1 MWLFNIKYF
10 SKTEIVLWCS
20 SVILIIMWLLG
31 IVFLQNFYEF
41 TKELDVK
48 DVQVEIVKIL
58 SKDDVTESYEKIFEI
73 SRENDLF
80 VEVFDGEGRMIISP
94 YMFFKNGENPM
105 RINFANMMSSMVA
118 TSAVKEMIQT
128 GENSKVVRVEPKEGM
143 PNNRE
148 NAIMLIN
155 RFESEGKVYYAASR
169 TSLVPIQSTA
179 DIVGR
184 LFIIIMIAVL
194 VVSLVMSFIFSH
206 SITKPIRR
214 LSTAAKEV
222 AAGNYDI
229 SVPVDSMDELGIL
242 TRDFNEMTN
251 ELGKV
256 DNIRK
261 DLIANVS
268 HELRTPLTMIKG
280 YAETIR
286 DLSGDNP
293 EKREKQLGIII
304 DETDRVST
312 LITNMLD
319 LSRLQADKVDF
330 DIETFDA
337 SKMLIKLME
346 RYEIYKEQGFEFN
359 LNIAENVE
367 ITGDYARIEQVICN
381 LVDNAINHS
390 IDTQTIDITLTDKG
404 ILNVRNFGDVIEE
417 ENIRHIWDRYYK
429 IDKSGRRRV
438 TGTGIGLSIVKEIL
452 NAHKFAYGV
461 TSDKT
466 NGTNFSAARPIRLAP
481 PSNMAQIRTASETP
495 IIIRQTFDI
504 LPPKAVTVLSMLW
517 ITVFICVAF
526 PTPKAATTPKKQYRK
541 ASHLHL
547 SPSPF
552 SIIYMGPPTNSPLL
566 FLTR

>member
-1 MWLFNIKYF
+1 MHKSIKF
-10 SKTEIVLWCS
+10 KTWFYMIGVV
-20 SVILIIMWLLG
+20 SVILVIMWLLG

-48 DVQVEIVKIL
+48 EVQVEIVKIL
-58 SKDDVTESYEKIFEI
+58 SDGDVVENYEKIFEL

-80 VEVFDGEGRMIISP
+80 VEVFDSDGKMIISP
-94 YMFFKNGENPM
+94 YMFFNNGENPM
-105 RINFANMMSSMVA
+105 RINFANMMSSIVA
-118 TSAVKEMIQT
+118 TSAVKEMVQT
-128 GENSKVVRVEPKEGM
+128 GETSKVVRVEPKEGM
-143 PNNRE
+143 PKNSRE

-155 RFESEGKVYYAASR
+155 KFNSDGKVYYAASR
-169 TSLVPIQSTA
+169 TSLVPVQSTA

-184 LFIIIMIAVL
+184 LFMIIMIAVL
-194 VVSLVMSFIFSH
+194 VVSLVMSFIFSN

-222 AAGNYDI
+222 ASGNYNI
-229 SVPVDSMDELGIL
+229 KVPVDSVDELGIL
-242 TRDFNEMTN
+242 TRDFNEMTK

-286 DLSGDNP
+286 DLSGEIP

-304 DETDRVST
+304 DETDRLSS

-319 LSRLQADKVDF
+319 LSRLQSDKLDF
-330 DIETFDA
+330 EFERFDLT
-337 SKMLIKLME
+337 KMLKKLME

-367 ITGDYARIEQVICN
+367 TTGDYARLEQVVCN

-390 IDTQTIDITLTDKG
+390 IDTQVIDITLTEKG

-466 NGTNFSAARPIRLAP
+466 NGTNFWVD
-481 PSNMAQIRTASETP
+481 
-495 IIIRQTFDI
+495 F
-504 LPPKAVTVLSMLW
+504 K
-517 ITVFICVAF
+517 
-526 PTPKAATTPKKQYRK
+526 TT
-541 ASHLHL
+541 
-547 SPSPF
+547 
-552 SIIYMGPPTNSPLL
+552 
-566 FLTR
+566 